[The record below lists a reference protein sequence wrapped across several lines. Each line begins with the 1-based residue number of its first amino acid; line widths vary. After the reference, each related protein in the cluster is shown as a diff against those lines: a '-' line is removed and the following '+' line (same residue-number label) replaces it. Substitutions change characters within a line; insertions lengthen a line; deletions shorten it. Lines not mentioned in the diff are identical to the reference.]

1 MSRRPL
7 RDVLHL
13 ALERRL
19 RRDAPSLVAPHAAPG
34 ARVLLGR
41 SRRCDVRFVEPS
53 VSRLHAELLRVEGDW
68 LLVDRHS
75 TRGTFVNGR
84 RISSSVVVDGDE
96 IRLGEARMIL
106 RA

>member
-7 RDVLHL
+7 REVLHL

-19 RRDAPSLVAPHAAPG
+19 RRDAPSLVAPDAAPG

-53 VSRLHAELLRVEGDW
+53 VSRLHAELLRVDGGW

-84 RISSSVVVDGDE
+84 RISSAVVADGDE